1 MARQPCKVFVS
12 FAPMDGIACG
22 RLMRMLKV
30 QTAVSSRFDF
40 RFWDD
45 RIQFSGEK
53 AQTEIQQAIDAC
65 DIGLLLLTSKFADC
79 EFIRANELPWFVGP
93 DAKPQLSVEVE
104 AIDYQLDADVND
116 KPFRHGKHTWKACTG
131 RQQKLFVQG
140 LSEQLEAF
148 VATLEH
154 SADPTSP

>member
-12 FAPMDGIACG
+12 FAPMDGVVCG

-30 QTAVSSRFDF
+30 QTALSSRFEF
-40 RFWDD
+40 LFWDD

-53 AQTEIQQAIDAC
+53 AKTEIQQAIDAC

-79 EFIRANELPWFVGP
+79 EFIRSNELPWFVGP
-93 DAKPQLSVEVE
+93 EAKPRVTVEVD
-104 AIDYQLDADVND
+104 AVDYQLDEDPND
-116 KPFRHGKHTWKACTG
+116 IPFRHGKHTFKACKG

-140 LSEQLEAF
+140 LARQLDEFAASLALARDEA
-148 VATLEH
+148 
-154 SADPTSP
+154 